1 MPEGVGLALSLAILA
16 ATLGAAVSRGRYP
29 YEAAA
34 AALGALLLVAFGA
47 IGLSRAGDALDSLA
61 PTVGFLAALLLI
73 AEGCRREGLFDAIGA
88 LMARRSGGSPPRL
101 LASVVVVATVVTAL
115 LGLDATAVLLTP
127 IVFVTA
133 TRMRTDPRPHV
144 FASGHLSNSASLL
157 LPISNLTNLLA
168 FHASGLSFAR
178 FVGLMAA
185 PTVGVVLVEW
195 ALLRRFFAAELERP
209 REPAAAPAQ
218 RAQLPRVA
226 VCLLG
231 LTLLG
236 FALSSPV
243 GVAPVWVAVAGAVA
257 FGARGLATRR
267 SAPAD
272 LARALEPGFLVFVL
286 GLGVIVAT
294 AGHDGVATAVRAL
307 LPTGSSLPDLLAVA
321 AVSARAGEPCQ
332 QPPGDA
338 DPDPRCAC
346 GWWACRAAGDAD
358 RGQRRPQPDLRR
370 LARDAAVAAGPAR
383 TGRRRRPARI
393 RASRGAHGARVSLCG
408 ERASMVHPSGLRDA
422 RARLDR

>member
-34 AALGALLLVAFGA
+34 AALGALLLVVVGA

-73 AEGCRREGLFDAIGA
+73 AEGCRREGLFEAIGA

-101 LASVVVVATVVTAL
+101 LALVVVVAAVVTAL

-209 REPAAAPAQ
+209 REPAAAPQ
-218 RAQLPRVA
+218 QSAQLPRVA

-236 FALSSPV
+236 FALCSPV

-294 AGHDGVATAVRAL
+294 AGHDGLATAVRAL

-321 AVSARAGEPCQ
+321 AVSAVLANLVNNLPATLILIPAALVAGGHAALLAMLIGVNVGPNLTYVGSLATLLWRRVLRAQ
-332 QPPGDA
+332 DA
-338 DPDPRCAC
+338 DIDLGEFARLGALTVPAC
-346 GWWACRAAGDAD
+346 
-358 RGQRRPQPDLRR
+358 L
-370 LARDAAVAAGPAR
+370 VAASVLLWC
-383 TGRRRRPARI
+383 TLQ
-393 RASRGAHGARVSLCG
+393 V
-408 ERASMVHPSGLRDA
+408 
-422 RARLDR
+422 